1 VFVFL
6 AILCYSQNGD
16 NPQEYWAK
24 FGCKLNMKFIYLKKN
39 PSTFFATCLNCVQK
53 YGDFFS
59 IFGVIMAIE
68 KLKEFFACLVFSI
81 ASKKNAETCVCLCV
95 YLMPHCLWQVCDF
108 PHDSWILFACLCV
121 VNL

>member
-1 VFVFL
+1 
-6 AILCYSQNGD
+6 
-16 NPQEYWAK
+16 
-24 FGCKLNMKFIYLKKN
+24 MKFIYFKKN

-95 YLMPHCLWQVCDF
+95 YLMPHCLWEVCDTF
-108 PHDSWILFACLCV
+108 LMTPGFCLPACVL
-121 VNL
+121 